1 MTRLLMH
8 LGPFALRFWH
18 RFGFAYHRKAW
29 GRCSL
34 PTFLPARR
42 FSAGFG
48 RSSRCANLLQNAGH
62 HATHLLRGNRPLLAF
77 PGTLKSES
85 KLFAQQQLIA
95 STGQQPTPAFH
106 LFGGTQM
113 RLFPKQILLEK
124 TIAMFLREAL
134 AIPGAYLLQGHLL
147 ASSPHEPAFARV
159 AFAVTGGFPLHADHT
174 DLSLWGL
181 SEMQLL
187 PAR

>member
-18 RFGFAYHRKAW
+18 RFGIAYHRKAW

-85 KLFAQQQLIA
+85 KMFAQQQVIA

-113 RLFPKQILLEK
+113 RLFPKQIVRCRKREPCSCEKRLRYQVRTCSKGTSWLAVQMNQLSRGSRLLS
-124 TIAMFLREAL
+124 R
-134 AIPGAYLLQGHLL
+134 
-147 ASSPHEPAFARV
+147 
-159 AFAVTGGFPLHADHT
+159 
-174 DLSLWGL
+174 
-181 SEMQLL
+181 
-187 PAR
+187 